1 MKSDKMAKTALCSL
15 VINFGYGLY
24 TGIVGITSHSWWFI
38 TLAAYYIVLSVIRF
52 AILLSGR
59 KAAENTVD
67 GTFIKRFTGI
77 MFLFLSIVLAGTAY
91 LSVEIEQGVRYH
103 EIVMITMALYAFT
116 KITLAIINLA
126 KVRKNPS
133 PIRNTLRSISFAEAL
148 ASIFSLQRSM
158 LVSFGDLSAGEIR
171 IFNILTGT
179 GVYLLVFLMGLHLIG
194 GKTIIM
200 AESKFVKAN
209 EKIAEAVVDGYK
221 KIEKGVVTGYKKVE
235 EGVVESYE
243 KIEDRFI
250 ARFLTRENETPE
262 EAKARLK
269 HTPEE

>member
-1 MKSDKMAKTALCSL
+1 MKLDMVVKTALCSL
-15 VINFGYGLY
+15 VINFAYSLY
-24 TGIVGITSHSWWFI
+24 TGVIGVTSRSWWFV
-38 TLAAYYIVLSVIRF
+38 TLAAYYTVLSVMRF
-52 AILLSGR
+52 AILLSSR
-59 KAAENTVD
+59 KTVENAMPEA
-67 GTFIKRFTGI
+67 FIRRFTGS

-91 LSVEIEQGVRYH
+91 LSVEHEQGIRHH
-103 EIVMITMALYAFT
+103 EIVMITLALYAFT
-116 KITLAIINLA
+116 KITLAIINLV

-133 PIRNTLRSISFAEAL
+133 PILNTLRNISFAEAL

-158 LVSFGDLSAGEIR
+158 LVSFGELSAGDIR

-194 GKTIIM
+194 GKSIIM

-209 EKIAEAVVDGYK
+209 ERIAEAVVDGYK

-235 EGVVESYE
+235 EGVVEGYE
-243 KIEDRFI
+243 KVEDRFI

>member
-1 MKSDKMAKTALCSL
+1 MKPYKMAKTALCSL
-15 VINFGYGLY
+15 VINFAYGLY
-24 TGIVGITSHSWWFI
+24 TGFVGISSHSWWFV
-38 TLAAYYIVLSVIRF
+38 TLAAYYMVLSMMRF

-59 KAAENTVD
+59 KPAEGAVD
-67 GTFIKRFTGI
+67 GSFIKRFTGI

-91 LSVEIEQGVRYH
+91 LAVEVEEGVPYH
-103 EIVMITMALYAFT
+103 EILMITMALYAFT
-116 KITLAIINLA
+116 KITLAIINLV
-126 KVRKNPS
+126 KVRKTPS
-133 PIRNTLRSISFAEAL
+133 PILNTLRSISFAEAL

-158 LVSFGDLSAGEIR
+158 LVSFGDLSADEIR

-194 GKTIIM
+194 GKTVTM
-200 AESKFVKAN
+200 AESKFIKAN
-209 EKIAEAVVDGYK
+209 EKMAETVVDGYK

-235 EGVVESYE
+235 EGVVEGYE
-243 KIEDRFI
+243 KVEDRFI